1 MAAAAAVFKETTMLK
16 VRKDVPPPPPK
27 PFSDEAVDLLF
38 TRLREKFGIQPDIVP
53 ADWAEM
59 SKKAGAVPVEF

>member
-1 MAAAAAVFKETTMLK
+1 MLK
-16 VRKDVPPPPPK
+16 IRKDVPPPPPK

-38 TRLREKFGIQPDIVP
+38 FRLREKFGIQPSIDP
-53 ADWAEM
+53 AKWVDM